1 MDDRTLI
8 ICAATLC
15 VMGPLTQLLEANGWR
30 PGAAQVASAG
40 SSMNTSMNTSS
51 SISVSRLSGHAVEA
65 LSGTRLLLSG
75 Q

>member
-15 VMGPLTQLLEANGWR
+15 VMGPLTQLLESNGWR
-30 PGAAQVASAG
+30 LGAAAQVASAG
-40 SSMNTSMNTSS
+40 SGMNASS
-51 SISVSRLSGHAVEA
+51 AISVSRLGGHALEA
-65 LSGTRLLLSG
+65 LSGTRLLLPG